1 MPKKRAEQPPNP
13 DSTSK
18 NYEEKDSEQWKLRQK
33 AQHGGLTKVSQVY

>member
-18 NYEEKDSEQWKLRQK
+18 YHEEKDSGQWKLWQK
-33 AQHGGLTKVSQVY
+33 VQHEASAAR